1 MLIPKNPL
9 QCQAVLTF
17 AIQLHAVFCVVA
29 FSQRSVSS
37 QAAEHPLTDADS
49 IWLHLLQAIFML
61 FISTARYKIS
71 DYCNILPESPYGKK
85 YKQSEGHEK
94 RREKKKTTG
103 HAALLWLLFSVQS
116 GKREQRAALPL
127 TMALQWI
134 QIIKIL
140 VQNLA
145 STCKGEHQMYQKF
158 DKMVSG
164 LCLVTINLSTSYL
177 LKQGLS
183 GYTER
188 TKRLHQLSRK

>member
-1 MLIPKNPL
+1 MLTAFDCTYCRLFSCCSSPL
-9 QCQAVLTF
+9 PGTKYLITVTYFLKVHMA
-17 AIQLHAVFCVVA
+17 
-29 FSQRSVSS
+29 RSTNRVR
-37 QAAEHPLTDADS
+37 D
-49 IWLHLLQAIFML
+49 M
-61 FISTARYKIS
+61 
-71 DYCNILPESPYGKK
+71 KK
-85 YKQSEGHEK
+85 E
-94 RREKKKTTG
+94 EKKKTTG